1 MADVAETMPEGGIAP
16 IPVAERKLGFFDTF
30 VLWADLGVS
39 FLVMVVGMFLVPG
52 LGLGQAL
59 LAILA
64 GALIGNILLGLI
76 ATIGSDTG
84 MPTMALMRPVL
95 GLRGSYV
102 PSVLNVLQLI
112 GWATFEVIIMA
123 QAAHV
128 LSGRFFGGGSYL
140 AWVFFFGVVT
150 TLMAVGGPVL
160 VVKQWLEKFAVWAVL
175 ASTLWLTYAVMTA
188 YDMGTLFAKPGTGA
202 MSFWLAVDLV
212 AVMPISWVPL
222 VADYSRFARQ
232 RRAAFWGTGLGYF
245 VPHVWFYALGA
256 VLALAAGV
264 TMDPNAPIVP
274 LLSAIASLTAG
285 WAAMI
290 VILVNETDEAFANIY
305 SAAVSLQNI
314 AGHASPRLLTLLI
327 GGLVLVLAATI
338 PLVQYESFLLLI
350 GAVFVPLLGILVADY
365 FALRGR
371 HYNVAELYR
380 VGGAYWYRSGVNWL
394 AIAVWFAG
402 FALYLLIAGLPQ
414 LGWPG
419 WAPWLGATLPS
430 FVFGLVVY
438 GLVSRYLTQP
448 TLQRS
453 PAVPT

>member
-1 MADVAETMPEGGIAP
+1 MADVAETLPEVGIAP
-16 IPVAERKLGFFDTF
+16 IPLAERQLGFYDTF

-52 LGLGQAL
+52 LSLGQAL
-59 LAILA
+59 LAVIV
-64 GALIGNILLGLI
+64 GAVIGNVLLGLI

-84 MPTMALMRPVL
+84 MPTMVLLRPAL
-95 GLRGSYV
+95 GLRGSYA
-102 PSVLNVLQLI
+102 PSALNVLQLI

-128 LSGRFFGGGSYL
+128 LSERFLGGSHYL
-140 AWVFFFGVVT
+140 AWVAFFAVIT
-150 TLMAVGGPVL
+150 TLMAVGGPIL

-175 ASTLWLTYAVMTA
+175 ASTLWLSYAVLTSYELGA
-188 YDMGTLFAKPGTGA
+188 LFARPGTGQ

-222 VADYSRFARQ
+222 VADYSRFAR
-232 RRAAFWGTGLGYF
+232 RRGAALWGTGLGYF

-264 TMDPNAPIVP
+264 TMDPNAPVVP

-285 WAAMI
+285 WAAML

-305 SAAVSLQNI
+305 SAAVSVQNI
-314 AGHASPRLLTLLI
+314 AGRLSPRPLTI
-327 GGLVLVLAATI
+327 GIGALVLVLAATI

-350 GAVFVPLLGILVADY
+350 GSVFVPLLGVLVADY
-365 FALRGR
+365 FVLRGR
-371 HYNVAELYR
+371 RYELAELYR
-380 VGGAYWYRSGVNWL
+380 VDGLYWYRGGINWL
-394 AIAVWFAG
+394 AMAVWFAG
-402 FALYLLIAGLPQ
+402 FALYLVIAGLPQ

-430 FVFGLVVY
+430 FLFGLVVY
-438 GLVSRYLTQP
+438 ALIGRLLTQP
-448 TLQRS
+448 ATQRR
-453 PAVPT
+453 PVAPL